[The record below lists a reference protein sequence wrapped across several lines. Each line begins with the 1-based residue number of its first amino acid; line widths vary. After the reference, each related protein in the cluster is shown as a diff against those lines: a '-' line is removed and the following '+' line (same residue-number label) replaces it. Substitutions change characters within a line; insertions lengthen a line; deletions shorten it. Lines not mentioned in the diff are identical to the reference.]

1 MPTQQ
6 RIQVILMWS
15 ATDRSIESFAIIGQ
29 MELAFISH
37 LRQRLP
43 PHPLLRIG
51 PGDDAAVLAAMGE
64 SGIVVTT
71 DLLTDGVH
79 FELANTDPRRIGHKA
94 LGVNL
99 SDLAA
104 MAAEPVAV
112 VIALALP
119 RSGDPLELAKQLY
132 EGVLPLAERFNVA
145 IAGGDTNTWDGP
157 LFISVTAVG
166 KTTSHGSLLRS
177 GAKAGDRLL
186 VTGQLGGS
194 ILGRHLDCEPR
205 VREALLLHERY
216 ELHAGMDISDG
227 LALDLS
233 RMCEASGVGA
243 IVDVE
248 RIPVSPAAHELA
260 RREPQ
265 RTALDHALSDGEDF
279 ELLLAVPAEVA
290 AQIFRDKPV
299 GCGICDVG
307 QVTADSGL
315 RQRSDSKVSPLA
327 ARGFVH

>member
-1 MPTQQ
+1 
-6 RIQVILMWS
+6 
-15 ATDRSIESFAIIGQ
+15 
-29 MELAFISH
+29 MELAFITH

-43 PHPLLRIG
+43 SHPLLRIG

-79 FELANTDPRRIGHKA
+79 YESASADPRRIGHKA

-112 VIALALP
+112 VIAIALP
-119 RSGDPLELAKQLY
+119 RNRNPLELAKQLY
-132 EGVLPLAERFNVA
+132 EGILPLAERYNVA

-157 LFISVTAVG
+157 LVISVTALG
-166 KTTSHGSLLRS
+166 KSTPRGPLLRS
-177 GAKAGDRLL
+177 GAKPGDRLL

-205 VREALLLHERY
+205 VREALLLNERY
-216 ELHAGMDISDG
+216 ELHSGMDISDG
-227 LALDLS
+227 LAIDLS
-233 RMCEASGVGA
+233 RMCDASGVGA
-243 IVDVE
+243 IVDVD
-248 RIPVSPAAHELA
+248 RVPISAAAHELS
-260 RREPQ
+260 RRDLKVS
-265 RTALDHALSDGEDF
+265 ALEHALRDGEDF

-290 AQIFRDKPV
+290 TQIICDQPV
-299 GCGICDVG
+299 ECRICDVG
-307 QVTADSGL
+307 EITAEAGL
-315 RQRSDSKVSPLA
+315 RQRSAGQVSSLA

>member
-1 MPTQQ
+1 
-6 RIQVILMWS
+6 
-15 ATDRSIESFAIIGQ
+15 
-29 MELAFISH
+29 MELAFVTH

-43 PHPLLRIG
+43 TSHPLLRIG

-64 SGIVVTT
+64 RGIVVTT

-79 FELANTDPRRIGHKA
+79 FDLASTEPRRVGHKA

-112 VIALALP
+112 VISLALP
-119 RSGDPLELAKQLY
+119 LSRERLELAKELY
-132 EGVLPLAERFNVA
+132 EGMLALAERFDVA

-157 LFISVTAVG
+157 LVISVTALG
-166 KTTSHGSLLRS
+166 RTTPRGPLLRS
-177 GAKAGDRLL
+177 GARPGDRLL
-186 VTGQLGGS
+186 VTGELGGS

-216 ELHAGMDISDG
+216 DLHAGMDVSDG

-243 IVDVE
+243 IVDVD
-248 RIPVSPAAHELA
+248 RVPISGAANELS
-260 RREPQ
+260 RRDPQ
-265 RTALDHALSDGEDF
+265 TTALEHALSDGEDF
-279 ELLLAVPAEVA
+279 ELLLAVPPDA
-290 AQIFRDKPV
+290 ASRIVHDQAV
-299 GCGICDVG
+299 ECGIRDVG
-307 QVTADSGL
+307 EFTAEPGL
-315 RQRSDSKVSPLA
+315 RQRTADQISPLA
-327 ARGFVH
+327 PRGYVHR